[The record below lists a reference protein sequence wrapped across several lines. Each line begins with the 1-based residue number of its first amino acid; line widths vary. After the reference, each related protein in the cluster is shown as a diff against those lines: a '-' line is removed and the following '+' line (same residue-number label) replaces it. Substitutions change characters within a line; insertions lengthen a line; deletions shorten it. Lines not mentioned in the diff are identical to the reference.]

1 MVVGFRTDIGPDR
14 FVNLVE
20 IATLD
25 PLAGGTPGTPMSPHG
40 QIFTASWTNILQ
52 PRPRIYPL
60 TSSRYP
66 IRIRVYDQEGGLL
79 KESQARLS
87 WEFATNGFI
96 EICQLT
102 RDDKRLGVTGSILS
116 LAGYLVTFTNTASG
130 WPCRAALSATLRGL
144 TGFLEYRERAAIRGL
159 TALLS
164 LFTEIQTAEA
174 LGSVRDHAFQVVR
187 PPNLLRLLTELGFTL
202 KLELQFDAAES
213 VTSPAAATGEPRVRF
228 PVLLKQNE
236 RVLATVEL
244 LAGPADG
251 PFSLTAGVRE
261 IRVMHPQR
269 TDRTM
274 LAKVLAVG
282 HLALENPDESQ

>member
-1 MVVGFRTDIGPDR
+1 
-14 FVNLVE
+14 
-20 IATLD
+20 
-25 PLAGGTPGTPMSPHG
+25 
-40 QIFTASWTNILQ
+40 
-52 PRPRIYPL
+52 
-60 TSSRYP
+60 
-66 IRIRVYDQEGGLL
+66 VYDQEGGLL

-96 EICQLT
+96 EICQLA
-102 RDDKRLGVTGSILS
+102 RDDKRLRVTGSILS
-116 LAGYLVTFTNTASG
+116 LAGFLVTLTNTVSD
-130 WPCRAALSATLRGL
+130 WPGRAALSATLGGL

-174 LGSVRDHAFQVVR
+174 LGSVRDRAFQVVR
-187 PPNLLRLLTELGFTL
+187 PPNLLLLLTELGFTL
-202 KLELQFDAAES
+202 KLEPQFDAAET

-244 LAGPADG
+244 LAGPTDG

-261 IRVMHPQR
+261 IRVMHPQK

-282 HLALENPDESQ
+282 HLASDNPAESQ